1 MTVDPSPAHEDDGFA
16 VSGVGCVSW
25 RGSGILVQG
34 PPASGKSDLVLRV
47 IGEGGVLVAD
57 DVVWLQRRQS
67 GLFARHLREPG
78 LIELRG
84 QGIFRLP
91 CLDESRID
99 IVIRLVASVKQE
111 RLPDVSTVWIA
122 GIELP
127 AFDLDGLAPSAIARI
142 ATILDHPRVA

>member
-1 MTVDPSPAHEDDGFA
+1 
-16 VSGVGCVSW
+16 
-25 RGSGILVQG
+25 
-34 PPASGKSDLVLRV
+34 
-47 IGEGGVLVAD
+47 
-57 DVVWLQRRQS
+57 
-67 GLFARHLREPG
+67 EPG

-127 AFDLDGLAPSAIARI
+127 AFDLDGLAPSAVARI
-142 ATILDHPRVA
+142 ATILGHPRVA